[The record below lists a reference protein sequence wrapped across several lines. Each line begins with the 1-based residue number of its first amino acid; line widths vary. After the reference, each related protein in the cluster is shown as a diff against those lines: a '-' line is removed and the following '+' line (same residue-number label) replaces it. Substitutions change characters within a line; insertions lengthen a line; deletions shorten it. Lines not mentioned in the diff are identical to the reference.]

1 MDNLEKALLHK
12 SGGKTATKQVPSNYG
27 KSISQLHKYIVP
39 YYLYKMDQIKNNM
52 IPPNQKIDY
61 LPATYTTHQQMKGC
75 GKIYKKKGGKILDEK
90 EILDKLEESFK
101 EEKDILADS
110 DNETHNLKNEVNSY
124 MHNIN
129 NDAKRLFHLIKGD
142 NKIVPQEY
150 TIFLEDLKSNMNRLK
165 SLNKK
170 KKDEKN

>member
-1 MDNLEKALLHK
+1 MDNLEKALPKK
-12 SGGKTATKQVPSNYG
+12 SGGKVATKQVPSNYG
-27 KSISQLHKYIVP
+27 KSINQLHKYIVP
-39 YYLYKMDQIKNNM
+39 YYLYKMDQMKNNM
-52 IPPNQKIDY
+52 IPPNQKMGY

-75 GKIYKKKGGKILDEK
+75 GNILDEK
-90 EILDKLEESFK
+90 EILDKLEESWK
-101 EEKDILADS
+101 EEKDILADP
-110 DNETHNLKNEVNSY
+110 DNKTHNLKNEVNSY

-150 TIFLEDLKSNMNRLK
+150 TIFLEDLKSNINRLK

-170 KKDEKN
+170 KKDEKK